1 MPAGLNNSLGVQLPP
16 LGRCW
21 PREVWLGRISSRVV
35 AGEIAGRPNAGRDYI
50 SCHDKRLGC
59 FLVGL
64 VKDSAGECRRED
76 MVRRGSATAPLPFSL
91 NRSGHSHPTLFA
103 TPGALGALRGST

>member
-21 PREVWLGRISSRVV
+21 PREVWLGRISSRIV
-35 AGEIAGRPNAGRDYI
+35 ASEIAGRPNAGRDYI
-50 SCHDKRLGC
+50 SCHDKRLGR

-64 VKDSAGECRRED
+64 VKDLGWRMPAGVHGKAGLDLPPFSRFL
-76 MVRRGSATAPLPFSL
+76 STAPGLYSTT
-91 NRSGHSHPTLFA
+91 RA
-103 TPGALGALRGST
+103 TPRS